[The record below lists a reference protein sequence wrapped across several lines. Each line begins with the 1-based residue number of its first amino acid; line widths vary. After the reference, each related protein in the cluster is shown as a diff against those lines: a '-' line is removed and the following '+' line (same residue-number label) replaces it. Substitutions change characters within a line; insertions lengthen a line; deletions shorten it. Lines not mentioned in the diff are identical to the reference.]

1 MRLELTERDIW
12 LLKITFSVL
21 AVFLLNRKQSQIY
34 GRACQKFVNL
44 AIFQL
49 SVVRL

>member
-21 AVFLLNRKQSQIY
+21 AVFLL
-34 GRACQKFVNL
+34 
-44 AIFQL
+44 
-49 SVVRL
+49 VRFC